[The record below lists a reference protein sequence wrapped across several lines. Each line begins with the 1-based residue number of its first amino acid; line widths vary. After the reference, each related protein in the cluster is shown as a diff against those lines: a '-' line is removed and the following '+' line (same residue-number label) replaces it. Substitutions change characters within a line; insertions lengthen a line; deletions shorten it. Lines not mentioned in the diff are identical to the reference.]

1 MADAHPREGAVTA
14 RASRVGDVLVQLL
27 LVGVALS
34 VDVLVRWSTLD
45 DYAQATA
52 NARDLVGL
60 EKAWGVHV
68 ELAVQSVV
76 SGLPA
81 LDAFLTQFYVW
92 GYLPVLAASLVWTY
106 LWARREDYL
115 WLRDSMLASGALGMV
130 VYAAVP
136 VAPPRLV
143 GGYVDTVSAGSLDG
157 VAHPAGIANEI
168 AAVPSF
174 HVAWLVLV
182 AVVMALQSESL
193 TWRAFCWAY
202 PVVMALSVVAT
213 GNHWV
218 LDIPA
223 GLAVAA
229 VGALVAQYLGRVR
242 ARRSH

>member
-1 MADAHPREGAVTA
+1 
-14 RASRVGDVLVQLL
+14 
-27 LVGVALS
+27 
-34 VDVLVRWSTLD
+34 
-45 DYAQATA
+45 
-52 NARDLVGL
+52 
-60 EKAWGVHV
+60 
-68 ELAVQSVV
+68 
-76 SGLPA
+76 
-81 LDAFLTQFYVW
+81 
-92 GYLPVLAASLVWTY
+92 
-106 LWARREDYL
+106 
-115 WLRDSMLASGALGMV
+115 MLASGALGMV

-182 AVVMALQSESL
+182 AVVMARQSGSP

-218 LDIPA
+218 LDVPA

-229 VGALVAQYLGRVR
+229 VGAAVAQHLGRVR